1 MQTIQIDLF
10 AELPPGCRVKQKR
23 ARRCG
28 KPLLEQ
34 LNRQLSFDLSARVEA
49 VCEEDDGED
58 DPLVLAPIVQRT
70 VSARDAAPIAINAPC
85 SVFAM
90 AFAPIQLRSKAKP
103 ADRIITRVERTDGV
117 VRCVRIL
124 EQETEEWKIKEQARR
139 AKQILPK
146 PSQKEKIISA
156 KLAAL
161 IGENSIKS

>member
-117 VRCVRIL
+117 VRCVRIM
-124 EQETEEWKIKEQARR
+124 ESETNEWREKEAARR
-139 AKQILPK
+139 ARQVVPK
-146 PSQKEKIISA
+146 PSKAAKTKSA
-156 KLAAL
+156 KLRDL
-161 IGENSIKS
+161 IGDDDE